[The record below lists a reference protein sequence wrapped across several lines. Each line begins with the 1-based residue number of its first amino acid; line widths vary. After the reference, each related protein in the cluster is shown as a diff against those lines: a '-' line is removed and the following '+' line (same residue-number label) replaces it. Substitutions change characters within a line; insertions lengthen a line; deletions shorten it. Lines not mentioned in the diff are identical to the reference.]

1 MTMTTTTTAKRL
13 LSLTAGLAF
22 AAAALTGCTSP
33 STPTADSTSSGG
45 TEQQERMRWESDRR
59 ACLSKQ
65 GFELPDE
72 PGQIDFGS
80 RQAEYDLAAEQ
91 CDAEIGPIPG
101 AVTNLTPEQ
110 KAARAEAWA
119 VEDKCYRDAGFSE
132 GIGDTQEAV
141 MVPEGASDEL
151 VDTCTATGE
160 KAFERSLGR

>member
-1 MTMTTTTTAKRL
+1 MTMTTTTAKRL
-13 LSLTAGLAF
+13 LASTAGLAF

-59 ACLSKQ
+59 ACLSEQ

-101 AVTNLTPEQ
+101 AVTNLSPEQ
-110 KAARAEAWA
+110 KAAEAEASA
-119 VEDKCYRDAGFSE
+119 AEDRCFKDAGFSE
-132 GIGDTQEAV
+132 GNGGDPGV
-141 MVPEGASDEL
+141 SFIPEGAPDDL
-151 VDTCTATGE
+151 VDRCVAAGE
-160 KAFERSLGR
+160 KAREGALDR